1 VELEQPNNA
10 FKPAVDR
17 RPYMPE
23 PPPVRLVAV
32 EDVRGFA
39 GAGLE
44 VQLDEFYVGLLRF
57 DRDMTEEA
65 QIVYRAENVR
75 LVLDVVEPPL
85 QRDDFWP
92 IPVEVQSLSVAEHD
106 LIERE
111 IEFEW
116 QRGLS
121 VARDTLLLRDPAGN
135 WVAITERRE
144 VG

>member
-1 VELEQPNNA
+1 
-10 FKPAVDR
+10 
-17 RPYMPE
+17 
-23 PPPVRLVAV
+23 
-32 EDVRGFA
+32 
-39 GAGLE
+39 
-44 VQLDEFYVGLLRF
+44 
-57 DRDMTEEA
+57 
-65 QIVYRAENVR
+65 
-75 LVLDVVEPPL
+75 VLDVVEPPL
-85 QRDDFWP
+85 QRDDFRP

>member
-1 VELEQPNNA
+1 VELEQPKNA

-32 EDVRGFA
+32 EDVRAFA

-57 DRDMTEEA
+57 DRDLTEEPR
-65 QIVYRAENVR
+65 IVYKAENVR
-75 LVLDVVEPPL
+75 LVIDVVEPPL
-85 QRDDFWP
+85 QRDDFRP
-92 IPVEVQSLSVAEHD
+92 IPVEVQSLTVAQHELMD
-106 LIERE
+106 RE
-111 IEFEW
+111 IEYEW

-135 WVAITERRE
+135 WVAITERRG